1 MHRLRDPGK
10 FIVLIAALSAVG
22 ASLLIFFTP
31 QTITI
36 ESSTTVA
43 NGTGVVERF
52 TQKQSW
58 YQAQGLWGSLVLVLF
73 AGFYLLAYR
82 SSVKGNFLALAIM
95 SIVGIAL
102 TFVSGFSIGPFY
114 LPAAV
119 GLFIGMLLMVVS
131 RNVPPRS
138 KTSNGT

>member
-1 MHRLRDPGK
+1 MHRLRDAGK
-10 FIVLIAALSAVG
+10 FIVLFAALSAVG

-36 ESSTTVA
+36 ESATTVPG
-43 NGTGVVERF
+43 GTGVVERF
-52 TQKQSW
+52 TQRQSW
-58 YQAQGLWGSLVLVLF
+58 YQAQGLWGSIVLVLF

-82 SSVKGNFLALAIM
+82 SAVKGNFLALAIM

-102 TFVSGFSIGPFY
+102 TFISGFSIGLFY

-138 KTSNGT
+138 RTSNGT

>member
-52 TQKQSW
+52 T
-58 YQAQGLWGSLVLVLF
+58 
-73 AGFYLLAYR
+73 
-82 SSVKGNFLALAIM
+82 
-95 SIVGIAL
+95 
-102 TFVSGFSIGPFY
+102 
-114 LPAAV
+114 
-119 GLFIGMLLMVVS
+119 
-131 RNVPPRS
+131 
-138 KTSNGT
+138 